1 MRPVMKLILR
11 KSIMKKIEAPTLEQA
26 YAKAAAEF
34 GCSVTALQV
43 EIVQFPSK
51 GVLGLFKKSA
61 IIIANLPHTAS
72 AAVEE
77 MVEEVS
83 KLSVLEL
90 SELVNALQDKLGV
103 SAAMPVAAAA
113 PVAGAAPAEGAAAAD
128 DGGLKTVVMTDSGAN
143 KIAVIKALREIDPNL
158 TLMDAK
164 GMTEALP
171 AEVLK
176 DAKAEDA
183 KAANDKLTAAGAKV
197 ELK

>member
-1 MRPVMKLILR
+1 MTEEVK
-11 KSIMKKIEAPTLEQA
+11 KASEKIE
-26 YAKAAAEF
+26 K
-34 GCSVTALQV
+34 
-43 EIVQFPSK
+43 
-51 GVLGLFKKSA
+51 
-61 IIIANLPHTAS
+61 
-72 AAVEE
+72 

-113 PVAGAAPAEGAAAAD
+113 APAAAGEAPAAD
-128 DGGLKTVVMTDSGAN
+128 TASATQTVTMTASGAN
-143 KIAVIKALREIDPNL
+143 KIAVIKALREINPNL

-164 GMTEALP
+164 GMTETLP

-176 DAKAEDA
+176 DAKTEDA
-183 KAANDKLTAAGAKV
+183 KSASEKLKTAGATV